1 MLMAASLL
9 IPLALTTS
17 PDLEIPP
24 SYDAIRAFVTG
35 YNTVIAQTDDTP
47 CIAASGA
54 NICGRRDAVACPRDI
69 DLGTVV
75 EIRGT
80 TYVCEDRT
88 ARKYN
93 ARFDISCDKNAS
105 CPYDVAGWTIVKIY
119 TRVETSIAQPS
130 GGLASQVRVNLPNAT
145 TRPRLAPAVAQ
156 AGPGLGRRLHTV
168 AVLGRIIARVVHHQ
182 RQRLDRDQ
190 SAGKGARG
198 DRVTRVACNKRS
210 PTVCVSS

>member
-1 MLMAASLL
+1 MLIATSLI

-17 PDLEIPP
+17 ADLKSPQ
-24 SYDAIRAFVTG
+24 SYDAVRAFVTG

-54 NICGRRDAVACPRDI
+54 NICGRHDAVACPRGI

-93 ARFDISCDKNAS
+93 SRFDISCDKDTN
-105 CPYDVAGWTIVKIY
+105 CPYEVAAWTIVKVY
-119 TRVETSIAQPS
+119 PRA
-130 GGLASQVRVNLPNAT
+130 AT
-145 TRPRLAPAVAQ
+145 GVSRPPVRLADRTRFDLGNVISRWRLAAAPAQ
-156 AGPGLGRRLHTV
+156 RGPGWRGRLHAVV
-168 AVLGRIIARVVHHQ
+168 AMPHLANIVFHQ
-182 RQRLDRDQ
+182 RYSRDRHRPQ
-190 SAGKGARG
+190 AR
-198 DRVTRVACNKRS
+198 T
-210 PTVCVSS
+210 